1 MGCGCKNKGKSK
13 NTSKSMPVNEFRK
26 KYSKPE
32 KEVVNLTENDL
43 KNLINKVISKSK

>member
-43 KNLINKVISKSK
+43 KI